1 MVMDE
6 LGELL
11 GESRAIEMVRD
22 KLRRLLERQRA
33 GQRLPPV
40 LIQGD
45 TGTGKGLVA
54 RLLHHHGA
62 RSHGPFV
69 DINCAAIPETL
80 LEAELFGFER
90 GAFTDARRA
99 KPGLFQAAHRG
110 VLFLDEIA
118 LLPESLQA
126 KLLTAIEERAV
137 RRLGSTRSEP
147 ADVWLISATNSDLRA
162 AVRVRRFREDLYH
175 RLAVLTLDLPPLR
188 ARGHDVLLLA
198 ERFLARA
205 CAEYG
210 LPPKRLDAEA
220 QARLLAYEWPGN
232 IRELGNAIER
242 AAVFTDTAAVTAES
256 LSSLQAH
263 DDGASPEPRTGTWT
277 GRDQAMRLEL
287 LAALDEMGGNISHV
301 AAKLGIARNT
311 VYARV
316 AKFGLRPD
324 HPHQAAPGP
333 QQLAAPAAGWPASE
347 PALRWE
353 RRSLALL
360 RVDLRKTDS
369 VDGWSPSSRVLEGV
383 IAKVHSF
390 GGRVEELAPTGL
402 VAAFGLDPAEDA
414 PRRAAHAA
422 MAIQKLAA
430 RAREANASEPDV
442 VIGLHVAPVLI
453 GRGGPRPEIDAGAKR
468 AQWPILDQLLE
479 GRAPGETVASREA
492 GTFLERRFEL
502 VQVDGQ
508 VNGRAPVYRLT
519 GQEQRGLG
527 PWGAMTRFVGRR
539 EELEVLRSRLATA
552 GGGRGQVM
560 AVVGEAGVGK
570 SRLIYEVA
578 LTQRLDGWRVL
589 ETTAVSYGQAMSYLP
604 VIALLKVY
612 FAIQDRD
619 EPREVSEKVAEK
631 LRKLDT
637 ALQPTLP
644 AFLAL
649 LDVPVD
655 DAAWRALDPPQRRQR
670 TLDALRRL
678 LLREARE
685 QPLLLIFED
694 LHWIDSET
702 QALLDSLVETLGS
715 ARLLLLVSYRPEYQ
729 HAWSSKTSYSQLRLD
744 ALPVERAGEFL
755 DALLGE
761 DPDLAPLKQLLVKRG
776 NPFFLEE
783 TVRTLVETHALDGP
797 RGGYRLTQPVPTL
810 QIPPTVQAV
819 LAARIDRLAP
829 EDKRLLQT
837 ASVIGKDVPVTL
849 LEAIAETDEMPMR
862 AGLAR
867 LQAAEFLYEVQLS
880 REEEYTFKHALTH
893 EVAYEELV
901 PERRRELHTGIV
913 DAIETIHRDRLG
925 EHIERLGLHAL
936 RGELREKAVD
946 YLRQAGNKAAA
957 RSALPEAQGWFEQAL
972 GVLAAL
978 PGNPFTLEQAFDI
991 RLELRAVL
999 GPLGEPGLVRE
1010 RLREAEALA
1019 ERLNDDRRRGRV
1031 WASLTNVHALLG
1043 ALDEGLVTGTR
1054 ALEVAGRLGDLP
1066 LRILT
1071 TTFLEQVHYFRGEY
1085 ERVVELATDNL
1096 AAVPADPLDE
1106 QFGPAAPASFYDRYW
1121 LVRGLFELGRFA
1133 EAAQHAAEALR
1144 LAEPTH
1150 RAYIVGRAQ
1159 LNAGWLHLHRG
1170 DWAKAR
1176 PMVEHATAAF
1186 RTGNIVLDLPN
1197 AVASA
1202 AWALAQVGE
1211 ASEAL
1216 SRLLEGEQLAVRH
1229 LARGYLGFVGWTYQV
1244 LGRAALLLGRLEEAR
1259 SLGDRAVE
1267 SCPRQPGFAAHA
1279 LHLLG
1284 DVATHPDRFDADAGE
1299 AYYRKALAMA
1309 EPCCMRPLI
1318 AHCHLGLGKLFRRTN
1333 NREQAHEHLTTAATM
1348 YREMDMQFWLE
1359 QAEVRILG

>member
-1 MVMDE
+1 MDE
-6 LGELL
+6 LAELL

-54 RLLHHHGA
+54 RLLHRHGA
-62 RSHGPFV
+62 RSRGPFV

-99 KPGLFQAAHRG
+99 KPGLFQAAHGG

-147 ADVWLISATNSDLRA
+147 ADVWLISATNADLRA
-162 AVRVRRFREDLYH
+162 AVRARRFREDLYH

-210 LPPKRLDAEA
+210 LSPKRLDAEA

-256 LSSLQAH
+256 LDSLQAH
-263 DDGASPEPRTGTWT
+263 DDGASPAPRTGTWT
-277 GRDQAMRLEL
+277 GRDEAMRLEL
-287 LAALDEMGGNISHV
+287 LAALEEMGWNISHA

-316 AKFGLRPD
+316 EKFGLRPD
-324 HPHQAAPGP
+324 HPHKPAPGAQRP
-333 QQLAAPAAGWPASE
+333 AAPASGSPASE
-347 PALRWE
+347 AGLRWE

-360 RVDLRKTDS
+360 RVDLSKTDGI
-369 VDGWSPSSRVLEGV
+369 DGWSQSSRALEGV

-390 GGRVEELAPTGL
+390 GGRVEELTPTGL

-430 RAREANASEPDV
+430 RAREANGSEPEV
-442 VIGLHVAPVLI
+442 LIGLHVAPVLI
-453 GRGGPRPEIDAGAKR
+453 GRVGPRIEIDAGAKR
-468 AQWPILDQLLE
+468 AQWPVLDQLLE
-479 GRAPGETVASREA
+479 GRAPGETVASGEA
-492 GTFLERRFEL
+492 GTFLERRFEM

-539 EELEVLRSRLATA
+539 EELEVLRNRLAMA
-552 GGGRGQVM
+552 GGGHGQVM

-578 LTQRLDGWRVL
+578 PAQRLDGWRVL
-589 ETTAVSYGQAMSYLP
+589 EATAVSYGQAMSYLP
-604 VIALLKVY
+604 VIALLKSY

-619 EPREVSEKVAEK
+619 DPREVSEKVTGK
-631 LRKLDT
+631 LLTLDA

-644 AFLAL
+644 ALLAL

-670 TLDALRRL
+670 TLDAVRRL

-702 QALLDSLVETLGS
+702 QALLDGLVETLGS
-715 ARLLLLVSYRPEYQ
+715 ARLLLLVSYRPEYL
-729 HAWSSKTSYSQLRLD
+729 HAWGSKTSYSQLRLD
-744 ALPVERAGEFL
+744 TLPAERAREFL

-761 DPDLAPLKQLLVKRG
+761 DAGLAPLKQLLVKRG

-783 TVRTLVETHALDGP
+783 TVRTLVET
-797 RGGYRLTQPVPTL
+797 
-810 QIPPTVQAV
+810 
-819 LAARIDRLAP
+819 
-829 EDKRLLQT
+829 
-837 ASVIGKDVPVTL
+837 
-849 LEAIAETDEMPMR
+849 
-862 AGLAR
+862 
-867 LQAAEFLYEVQLS
+867 
-880 REEEYTFKHALTH
+880 
-893 EVAYEELV
+893 
-901 PERRRELHTGIV
+901 
-913 DAIETIHRDRLG
+913 
-925 EHIERLGLHAL
+925 
-936 RGELREKAVD
+936 
-946 YLRQAGNKAAA
+946 
-957 RSALPEAQGWFEQAL
+957 
-972 GVLAAL
+972 
-978 PGNPFTLEQAFDI
+978 
-991 RLELRAVL
+991 
-999 GPLGEPGLVRE
+999 
-1010 RLREAEALA
+1010 
-1019 ERLNDDRRRGRV
+1019 
-1031 WASLTNVHALLG
+1031 G
-1043 ALDEGLVTGTR
+1043 ALD
-1054 ALEVAGRLGDLP
+1054 
-1066 LRILT
+1066 
-1071 TTFLEQVHYFRGEY
+1071 RGAR
-1085 ERVVELATDNL
+1085 RVS
-1096 AAVPADPLDE
+1096 PDP
-1106 QFGPAAPASFYDRYW
+1106 
-1121 LVRGLFELGRFA
+1121 
-1133 EAAQHAAEALR
+1133 
-1144 LAEPTH
+1144 
-1150 RAYIVGRAQ
+1150 
-1159 LNAGWLHLHRG
+1159 
-1170 DWAKAR
+1170 
-1176 PMVEHATAAF
+1176 
-1186 RTGNIVLDLPN
+1186 
-1197 AVASA
+1197 
-1202 AWALAQVGE
+1202 
-1211 ASEAL
+1211 
-1216 SRLLEGEQLAVRH
+1216 
-1229 LARGYLGFVGWTYQV
+1229 
-1244 LGRAALLLGRLEEAR
+1244 AR
-1259 SLGDRAVE
+1259 SR
-1267 SCPRQPGFAAHA
+1267 
-1279 LHLLG
+1279 
-1284 DVATHPDRFDADAGE
+1284 RF
-1299 AYYRKALAMA
+1299 RS
-1309 EPCCMRPLI
+1309 
-1318 AHCHLGLGKLFRRTN
+1318 RR
-1333 NREQAHEHLTTAATM
+1333 RC
-1348 YREMDMQFWLE
+1348 R
-1359 QAEVRILG
+1359 

>member
-1 MVMDE
+1 MDE
-6 LGELL
+6 LSELL

-33 GQRLPPV
+33 GPRLPPI

-54 RLLHHHGA
+54 RLLHRHGA
-62 RSHGPFV
+62 RSRGPFV

-99 KPGLFQAAHRG
+99 KPGLFQAAHGG
-110 VLFLDEIA
+110 VLFLAEIA

-147 ADVWLISATNSDLRA
+147 ADVWLISATNADLRA
-162 AVRVRRFREDLYH
+162 AVRARRFREDLFH
-175 RLAVLTLDLPPLR
+175 RVAVLTLDLPPLR

-210 LPPKRLDAEA
+210 LSPKRLDAEA

-256 LSSLQAH
+256 LGSLQAH
-263 DDGASPEPRTGTWT
+263 DDGASPPPRTGTWT
-277 GRDQAMRLEL
+277 GRDEAIRLEL
-287 LAALDEMGGNISHV
+287 LAALEEVGGNISHA

-324 HPHQAAPGP
+324 HPHKAALGP
-333 QQLAAPAAGWPASE
+333 QRPAAPASGSPASE
-347 PALRWE
+347 AALRWE

-360 RVDLRKTDS
+360 RVDLSKTDS
-369 VDGWSPSSRVLEGV
+369 IDGWSQSSRALEGV
-383 IAKVHSF
+383 IAKVQSF
-390 GGRVEELAPTGL
+390 GGRVEELTPTGL

-422 MAIQKLAA
+422 LAIQKLAA
-430 RAREANASEPDV
+430 RAREANGSEPEV
-442 VIGLHVAPVLI
+442 VIGLHVAPVLT
-453 GRGGPRPEIDAGAKR
+453 GRVGARIEIDAGAKR
-468 AQWPILDQLLE
+468 AQWPVLDQLLE
-479 GRAPGETVASREA
+479 GRAPGETVASGEA
-492 GTFLERRFEL
+492 GTFLERRFEM
-502 VQVDGQ
+502 VRVDGQ

-527 PWGAMTRFVGRR
+527 PWGAMTPFVGRR
-539 EELEVLRSRLATA
+539 EELEVLRSRLAMA
-552 GGGRGQVM
+552 GGGHGQVM
-560 AVVGEAGVGK
+560 AVGGEAGVGK

-578 LTQRLDGWRVL
+578 PAHRLDGWRVL
-589 ETTAVSYGQAMSYLP
+589 EATAVSYGQAMSYLP
-604 VIALLKVY
+604 VIALLKGY

-619 EPREVSEKVAEK
+619 EPREVSEKVTGK
-631 LRKLDT
+631 LLTLDA

-644 AFLAL
+644 ALLAL

-655 DAAWRALDPPQRRQR
+655 DAAWRRLDPPQRRQR
-670 TLDALRRL
+670 TLDAVRRL

-694 LHWIDSET
+694 LHWIDGET
-702 QALLDSLVETLGS
+702 QALLDGLVETLGS

-729 HAWSSKTSYSQLRLD
+729 HAWGSKTSFSQLRLD
-744 ALPVERAGEFL
+744 ALPAERAREFL

-761 DPDLAPLKQLLVKRG
+761 DAGLAPLKHLLVKRG

-783 TVRTLVETHALDGP
+783 TVRTLVETQALDGP
-797 RGGYRLTQPVPTL
+797 RGGYRLTQPVPAL

-837 ASVIGKDVPVTL
+837 ASVIGKDVPLAL
-849 LEAIAETDEMPMR
+849 LQAIAETDEPAVR

-867 LQAAEFLYEVQLS
+867 LQATELLHEVQRS

-893 EVAYEELV
+893 EVAYEELL
-901 PERRRELHTGIV
+901 PERRRNLHARIV

-925 EHIERLGLHAL
+925 EHIERLAHHAL

-946 YLRQAGNKAAA
+946 YLRQAGLKTFA
-957 RSALPEAQGWFEQAL
+957 RSAPQEARVWFEQAL
-972 GVLAAL
+972 DVCEAL
-978 PGNPFTLEQAFDI
+978 PENPTTLEQGFEI
-991 RLELRAVL
+991 RLELRPVL
-999 GPLGEPGLVRE
+999 SLLGEARRALE
-1010 RLREAEALA
+1010 RLCEAETLA

-1031 WASLTNVHALLG
+1031 CASMTNAHSLLG
-1043 ALDEGLVTGTR
+1043 ELDEAFVTGTR
-1054 ALEVAGRLGDLP
+1054 ALEIARRLGDLRLHIP
-1066 LRILT
+1066 T
-1071 TTFLEQVHYFRGEY
+1071 TSQLEQAHYYRGDY
-1085 ERVVELATDNL
+1085 ERVVELATDNI
-1096 AAVPADPLDE
+1096 AALPADQVYE
-1106 QFGPAAPASFYDRYW
+1106 HFGAVAPASIYDRYY
-1121 LVRGLFELGRFA
+1121 LVRCLTELGRFA
-1133 EAAQHAAEALR
+1133 EAAPYAAEMLR

-1150 RAYIVGRAQ
+1150 HAYIVGVAH
-1159 LNAGWLHLHRG
+1159 LTAGWLHLQKG

-1176 PMVEHATAAF
+1176 PLIEHGIGEY
-1186 RTGNIVLDLPN
+1186 RTGNIVLSLPH
-1197 AVASA
+1197 AVASS
-1202 AWALAQVGE
+1202 AWVLAQLGE
-1211 ASEAL
+1211 VSEAL
-1216 SRLLEGEQLAVRH
+1216 TRLREGEELLERQA
-1229 LARGYLGFVGWTYQV
+1229 ARGIVDQHGGDYHWLGCAG
-1244 LGRAALLLGRLEEAR
+1244 LLLGQLDEAQN
-1259 SLGDRAVE
+1259 LGDRAVKF
-1267 SCPRQPGFAAHA
+1267 SPSHRGYAARA

-1284 DVATHPDRFDADAGE
+1284 DIATHPDRFDAERGE
-1299 AYYRKALAMA
+1299 AHYRQALALA
-1309 EPCCMRPLI
+1309 EPRGMRPLI
-1318 AHCHLGLGKLFRRTN
+1318 AHCHLGLAKLYRRTDK
-1333 NREQAHEHLTTAATM
+1333 REQARQHLTTAMMM
-1348 YREMDMQFWLE
+1348 YREMDMRFCLE
-1359 QAEVRILG
+1359 QAEAEMREPA